1 MSITALDI
9 HNKEFR
15 TVLRGYDR
23 NEVDEFLDQVIK
35 DMELLMRENAEYK
48 EKATSL
54 ADKLEHYHNLEQ
66 TLHNALVV
74 AQETA
79 EEVKS
84 AAKREAQLI
93 AKEAEL
99 KAERM
104 VDEAI
109 AKVRRMTSEV
119 DDLRKQAEVFRA
131 RLSSLLKAQMEMLGD
146 DAWDNFETT
155 SGRLA

>member
-1 MSITALDI
+1 MSITPLDI

-15 TVLRGYDR
+15 TALRGYDR
-23 NEVDEFLDQVIK
+23 NEVDEFLDQLIK
-35 DMELLMRENAEYK
+35 DMEQLMRENAEYK
-48 EKATSL
+48 EKSTAL
-54 ADKLEHYHNLEQ
+54 ADRLEHYHELEQ

-79 EEVKS
+79 EEVKA

-93 AKEAEL
+93 TKEAEL

-131 RLSSLLKAQMEMLGD
+131 RLTSMLKAQLEMLGD
-146 DAWDNFETT
+146 DAWDNLEIAPT
-155 SGRLA
+155 RLA